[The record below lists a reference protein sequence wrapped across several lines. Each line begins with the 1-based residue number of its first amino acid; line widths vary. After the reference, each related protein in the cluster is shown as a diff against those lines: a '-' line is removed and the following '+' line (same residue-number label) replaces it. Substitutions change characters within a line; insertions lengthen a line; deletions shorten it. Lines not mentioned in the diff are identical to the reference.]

1 MSMNPPFHTEASPEA
16 SSRPSLRACRS
27 LLFLP
32 ATAEHMLDKAPQ
44 RGADALIVDLED
56 SVAPERKVEAR
67 PMARAAV
74 RSLASRGAA
83 VLLRVNSAPA
93 MWRLDLQDMPCQ
105 DLAAVMLPKVEA
117 PQQVEALAQ
126 ALAEQSGGRAPPVV
140 ALLETPRGVLAA
152 ADVARHPALVAL
164 GFGAEDYAAALGV
177 APGPL
182 ALAWPGQQVITAA
195 HAFGLQCWGLADSIA
210 EVQDMVAFEK
220 AVLMGR
226 AMGFT
231 GSVCIHPRQVP
242 VVNGGFSPSADEL
255 RWAAQV
261 VAADEAA
268 AAAGLG
274 AVLLDGRMIDRPIV
288 ERARRWLAST
298 R

>member
-16 SSRPSLRACRS
+16 FSRPSLRACRS

-105 DLAAVMLPKVEA
+105 DLAAVMLPKVET
-117 PQQVEALAQ
+117 PQQVEALAL

-195 HAFGLQCWGLADSIA
+195 HAFSLQCWGLADSIA

-268 AAAGLG
+268 VAAGQG